1 MAGPKQKQHSI
12 VDVSGGESKVWCS
25 KEQYCK
31 GTQKVRSM
39 NQDKWDMVK
48 LKMERLN
55 INILG
60 TSELKLMGLVNLIQ
74 MTIISTY
81 VGKNPSLEG
90 TK

>member
-1 MAGPKQKQHSI
+1 
-12 VDVSGGESKVWCS
+12 
-25 KEQYCK
+25 
-31 GTQKVRSM
+31 M

-55 INILG
+55 INILR
-60 TSELKLMGLVNLIQ
+60 TSELKLTGLVKLIQ